1 VKITAV
7 PICTENRAPF
17 DALCVRPDQDHLIAP
32 NEAWLDQV
40 LPIEKSHSFG
50 LMNADTPMGLF
61 TMTDTRTVPADVVAK
76 YFQPGCAYLWHF
88 MVDAAAQGRGL
99 GRAALSVIEE
109 HAKAFDGIG
118 MSLTTADL
126 EPGNALP
133 FYSAAGYAPSGRR
146 LHGEIELIKQFQKV
160 RNA

>member
-1 VKITAV
+1 MKITAV

-61 TMTDTRTVPADVVAK
+61 TMTDTRTVPADV
-76 YFQPGCAYLWHF
+76 G
-88 MVDAAAQGRGL
+88 
-99 GRAALSVIEE
+99 AALSVIEE